1 MAKKL
6 VRKVKKVK
14 RKYGQKQKQK
24 QSQKVIINIGKTK
37 PTKKRRTKP
46 KPKPFISET
55 LSTVLIQPQQPAFST
70 ADLQTLLN
78 SQRQTSTVGTLAQTA
93 KTTLDQG
100 TNTLN
105 LMDEE
110 TIAVAEPAPRPTPR
124 PTPRYEAEPLPSRP
138 SRRYGLGTVKK
149 QVWRERLISG
159 VEERIAQ
166 EQKPPAPPRR
176 YGLGRMKQA
185 AFREVLISGVED
197 RIAQEQSLVI
207 PQGTRQPTLGRMS
220 SGDTQTPTT
229 GRFSSNT
236 RGVGDAWERA
246 MLEQEIK
253 IEDLK
258 NYTEDDLQELREEGY
273 DVPDEI

>member
-78 SQRQTSTVGTLAQTA
+78 SQRQTSIVGPLAQTA
-93 KTTLDQG
+93 KAKATVEQG

-105 LMDEE
+105 VMDEE
-110 TIAVAEPAPRPTPR
+110 TIAVAEPAPR
-124 PTPRYEAEPLPSRP
+124 
-138 SRRYGLGTVKK
+138 RRYGLGTARRRVM
-149 QVWRERLISG
+149 RERLLSGVEERIAQEQKAPRRYGLGRRKKAGYREVLISG

-166 EQKPPAPPRR
+166 EQA
-176 YGLGRMKQA
+176 
-185 AFREVLISGVED
+185 
-197 RIAQEQSLVI
+197 LVI
-207 PQGTRQPTLGRMS
+207 PQGTRQPSLTSTSLQAS
-220 SGDTQTPTT
+220 TPAT
-229 GRFSSNT
+229 GRFAGNT
-236 RGVGDAWERA
+236 RGVGEAWERA
-246 MLEQEIK
+246 MIEQELK
-253 IEDLK
+253 GEDLK
-258 NYTEDDLQELREEGY
+258 NLTEDDIAEMREMGY
-273 DVPDEI
+273 DLPDEI

>member
-24 QSQKVIINIGKTK
+24 QSQKVIINIGKPK
-37 PTKKRRTKP
+37 PTKKRRS

-78 SQRQTSTVGTLAQTA
+78 SQRQTSIVGPLAQTA
-93 KTTLDQG
+93 KAKSTVEQG

-105 LMDEE
+105 VMDEE

-166 EQKPPAPPRR
+166 EQA
-176 YGLGRMKQA
+176 
-185 AFREVLISGVED
+185 
-197 RIAQEQSLVI
+197 
-207 PQGTRQPTLGRMS
+207 TRQPRLTSTSL
-220 SGDTQTPTT
+220 QVATPAT
-229 GRFSSNT
+229 GRFAGNT
-236 RGVGDAWERA
+236 RGVGEEWERA
-246 MLEQEIK
+246 MIEQELTK
-253 IEDLK
+253 EDLPK
-258 NYTEDDLQELREEGY
+258 LTEGDIAEMREQGYNLPY
-273 DVPDEI
+273 DVGDEI

>member
-78 SQRQTSTVGTLAQTA
+78 SQRQTSIVGPLAQTA
-93 KTTLDQG
+93 KAKATVEQG

-105 LMDEE
+105 VMDEE
-110 TIAVAEPAPRPTPR
+110 TIAV
-124 PTPRYEAEPLPSRP
+124 
-138 SRRYGLGTVKK
+138 
-149 QVWRERLISG
+149 
-159 VEERIAQ
+159 
-166 EQKPPAPPRR
+166 
-176 YGLGRMKQA
+176 
-185 AFREVLISGVED
+185 
-197 RIAQEQSLVI
+197 
-207 PQGTRQPTLGRMS
+207 
-220 SGDTQTPTT
+220 
-229 GRFSSNT
+229 
-236 RGVGDAWERA
+236 
-246 MLEQEIK
+246 
-253 IEDLK
+253 
-258 NYTEDDLQELREEGY
+258 
-273 DVPDEI
+273 

>member
-78 SQRQTSTVGTLAQTA
+78 SQRQTSVVGTLAQTA
-93 KTTLDQG
+93 KAKSTVEQG

-105 LMDEE
+105 VMDEE
-110 TIAVAEPAPRPTPR
+110 TIAVAEPAPR
-124 PTPRYEAEPLPSRP
+124 
-138 SRRYGLGTVKK
+138 RRYGLGTARRRVM
-149 QVWRERLISG
+149 RERLLSGVEERIAQEQKAPRRYGLGRRKKAGYREVLISG

-166 EQKPPAPPRR
+166 EQA
-176 YGLGRMKQA
+176 
-185 AFREVLISGVED
+185 
-197 RIAQEQSLVI
+197 LVI
-207 PQGTRQPTLGRMS
+207 PQGTRQPSLTSTSLQAS
-220 SGDTQTPTT
+220 TPAT
-229 GRFSSNT
+229 GRFAGNT
-236 RGVGDAWERA
+236 RGVGEAWERA
-246 MLEQEIK
+246 MIEQELK
-253 IEDLK
+253 GEDLK
-258 NYTEDDLQELREEGY
+258 NLTEDDIAEMREMGY
-273 DVPDEI
+273 DLPDEI

>member
-78 SQRQTSTVGTLAQTA
+78 SQRQTSIVGPLAQTA
-93 KTTLDQG
+93 KAKTTVEQG

-105 LMDEE
+105 VMDEE
-110 TIAVAEPAPRPTPR
+110 TIAVAEPAPR
-124 PTPRYEAEPLPSRP
+124 
-138 SRRYGLGTVKK
+138 RRYGLGTARRRVM
-149 QVWRERLISG
+149 RERLLSG

-207 PQGTRQPTLGRMS
+207 PQGTRQPSLTSTSLQAS
-220 SGDTQTPTT
+220 TPAT
-229 GRFSSNT
+229 GRFAGNT
-236 RGVGDAWERA
+236 RGVGEAWERA
-246 MLEQEIK
+246 MIEQELK
-253 IEDLK
+253 GEDLK
-258 NYTEDDLQELREEGY
+258 NLTEDDIAEMREMGY
-273 DVPDEI
+273 DLPDEI